1 MEIREKKRWGDTPFC
16 LLWTFVFGLL
26 AHGFA
31 YFNADFSHD
40 ALYQLTAD
48 DDLWQVSLGRFLQP
62 VWRLVRGDVSAPW
75 LLGAL
80 SLVCIALAARL
91 VIELMGMRR
100 PLWKVLTCALMTVS
114 QTVTMLNATYGP
126 WVDAFMLSM
135 LLAVVSVWLLERGG
149 GRGFVGGAVC
159 LAASLALYQSYVSM
173 ALGLMLLLFMD
184 RALRGRAEY
193 PPRALFAWAGKAAAM
208 ALLAAALYWGGMQ
221 LALRLTG
228 ETLSRS
234 YNSIAGALDFSL
246 AELPL
251 LLGRTCWR
259 FVRLLAI
266 PSAAQP
272 VRVVAM
278 NALLAALC
286 VGLFLRR
293 VWRARPGWQNALL
306 AALAAML
313 LPFALNISF
322 FFSKGVSH
330 DLMTYAFVL
339 VYLMSMQ
346 FEERFEESEPR
357 ARRPLRAIVAG
368 AMCVILLSGTVYANT
383 AYLKKDLESQSFDM
397 LMTRVLDRV
406 EQVEGYVPGETPV
419 AFLGNF
425 SASPLMGEDAF
436 AGYWQTGLNF
446 RAPVTHEGSRA
457 AYFAK
462 KLGYNVLLAPQA
474 EVDAIAQSET
484 ARSMGV
490 FPAADSVQMVDGCVC
505 VRISPAED

>member
-1 MEIREKKRWGDTPFC
+1 MEIREKKRWGDVPFC

-31 YFNADFSHD
+31 YFNANFSHD

-91 VIELMGMRR
+91 VIELMGLRR
-100 PLWKVLTCALMTVS
+100 PLWKVLTCALMAVS
-114 QTVTMLNATYGP
+114 QTVTLLNATYGP
-126 WVDAFMLSM
+126 WVDTFMLSM

-184 RALRGRAEY
+184 RALRGKAEY

-208 ALLAAALYWGGMQ
+208 ALLTAALYWGGMQ
-221 LALRLTG
+221 LALRITG
-228 ETLSRS
+228 VTLSQS
-234 YNSIAGALDFSL
+234 YNSLGRMLSISFADIPLQVGRTYWRFI
-246 AELPL
+246 L
-251 LLGRTCWR
+251 LLTTSD
-259 FVRLLAI
+259 V
-266 PSAAQP
+266 AQP
-272 VRVVAM
+272 TRVVVM

-346 FEERFEESEPR
+346 FEERFEEGEMR

-383 AYLKKDLESQSFDM
+383 VYLKKDLESQSFDM

-425 SASPLMGEDAF
+425 YESPLLGEDIF
-436 AGYWQTGLNF
+436 AAYRQTGLEM
-446 RAPVTHEGSRA
+446 RTPVTYGDVA
-457 AYFAK
+457 ASYLHDR
-462 KLGYNVLLAPQA
+462 LGYNMRLATDEEIGAHASDP
-474 EVDAIAQSET
+474 EVQSL
-484 ARSMGV
+484 GV
-490 FPAADSVQMVDGCVC
+490 FPAADSVKMVDGCVY
-505 VRISPAED
+505 VRVSAQGD